1 MSVVDKTIYELSVNT
16 DKNSYYHGV
25 KNEGFSF
32 FKNSIFMTFLFCVG
46 VRLPVSMWTWI
57 QLPSEA
63 RDFGSPGAGL
73 TDSCETPDVDAKN
86 KPRVL

>member
-32 FKNSIFMTFLFCVG
+32 FKNLIFMIFLFCVG
-46 VRLPVSMWTWI
+46 VRLPVSM
-57 QLPSEA
+57 
-63 RDFGSPGAGL
+63 
-73 TDSCETPDVDAKN
+73 
-86 KPRVL
+86 